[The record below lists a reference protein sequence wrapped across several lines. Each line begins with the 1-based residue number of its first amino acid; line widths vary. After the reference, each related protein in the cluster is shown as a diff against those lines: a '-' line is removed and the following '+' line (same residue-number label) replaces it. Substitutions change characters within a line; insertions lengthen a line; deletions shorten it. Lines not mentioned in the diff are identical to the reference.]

1 MKALLEL
8 IRNNKEYRSLIRDL
22 KAGGDARAGE
32 LWGSSAAYLVG
43 ALCDGDGDGANDA
56 KTPPW
61 VFVVTGS
68 VEEAEEFT
76 DDLNLFRP
84 GSASLFHPWESFSTD
99 KWRPSVQLPPED
111 LQILHPLLFGD
122 GKDPKKISRD
132 KTSRDKTKKN
142 GTASG
147 PTTGGRNTSII
158 VCSIHALQQR
168 LPGPDTLIENTLRVS
183 VGDRRGPQQVI
194 DWLADRG
201 FNSVSRVESSGEY
214 SLRGGIM
221 DVFPA
226 SSDLPI
232 RLEFF
237 GDEVESLRLFSPD
250 TQTSVVQLN
259 EVHILALS
267 DDAPPAAEDGSLF
280 DYLPADAW
288 VVLKEPNNIEKRA
301 ARSEH
306 NPPQDSADVK
316 SLLLDYGSIKNRWQ
330 GHTTLSLS
338 FLPFTEKRSHNFR
351 VESVERFESPLPPA
365 CGSGGGT
372 SGSVKRSHGSSLS
385 ATLAALGELEGVR
398 DQARRIIVFCANEA
412 EEKRLRELLAGTDI
426 GLELCIGG
434 LSKGFFARDAGLIL
448 LSHHEIFR
456 RYRIRRAPRKAVPSR
471 PIDSLL
477 ELERGDCVVHVAQG
491 IAIFQG
497 VERLEYDGQR
507 RECLVLE
514 FDGGTRMYV
523 PGSRMELIQKYIG
536 PGEHR
541 PTPSKLGGRGWTHRL
556 KEAEH
561 AVTDLAGELLEVQA
575 LRKSKAGIKYPA
587 DTEWQEEFEGEFPYE
602 ETADQLTVNREIKAD
617 MESRRPMDRL
627 VCGDVGYGK
636 TELAIRAAF
645 KTVMHGKQV
654 AVLVPTT
661 ILAQQHYRTFSER
674 MADYPI
680 RVEVLSRFKT
690 RSEQRDTL
698 EALVQG
704 TVDVIIGTHRLVQKD
719 VRFKD
724 LGLAVIDEEQRFG
737 VKHKERLK
745 RLRQTVDVLTLTA
758 TPIPRTLHM
767 SLLGL
772 RDISAL
778 STPPQGR
785 QAIKTR
791 LMRYDPE
798 KIRQAILFELN
809 REGQVYF
816 VHNRVHNIERMADEL
831 SKIVPEARI
840 AFAHGQMPERLLEE
854 RMLQFIDK
862 GFDVLLSTTI
872 IESGMDIPNVNT
884 IFINNADMFGLAE
897 LHQLRGRVGRYKHT
911 AYAYLLLPVDRPVTP
926 ESERRLKA
934 IEEFSELGAGF
945 RIALRDLEIRG
956 AGNVLGSQQHGHIQ
970 AVGYEMFCQLL
981 KSAVKRARNEPV
993 APPGRDVSINL
1004 NLDSYLP
1011 QDYMPD
1017 EDQKLEAYRKLSRCS
1032 TVEEVSGFE
1041 AELRDRFGRLP
1052 AEVRNLL
1059 VEKELR
1065 LAAQEYS
1072 VNSIVRTNGK
1082 VVMEV
1087 EDLRKAEVGLYDVR
1101 HRVRVVGG
1109 NTVHLELPRKDA
1121 SPEDTARFLKRV
1133 FKLN

>member
-1 MKALLEL
+1 MKSLLEL
-8 IRNNKEYRSLIRDL
+8 IRDNEEYRSLLRDL
-22 KAGGDARAGE
+22 KAGGDVGAGG
-32 LWGSSAAYLVG
+32 LWGSSAAYLVS
-43 ALCDGDGDGANDA
+43 AICDGAGAGVNDA
-56 KTPPW
+56 KIPPW
-61 VFVVTGS
+61 IFVVTGS

-111 LQILHPLLFGD
+111 LQILHPLLFGN

-132 KTSRDKTKKN
+132 KTRRDNTKKN

-147 PTTGGRNTSII
+147 ATVVGRNPSII

-194 DWLADRG
+194 DWLSDRG
-201 FNSVSRVESSGEY
+201 FNGVSRVESSGEY

-250 TQTSVVQLN
+250 TQTSVRQLKD
-259 EVHILALS
+259 VHILALS

-280 DYLPADAW
+280 DYLPEDAW
-288 VVLKEPNNIEKRA
+288 VVLKEPDHIEKRA
-301 ARSEH
+301 AKSEH
-306 NPPQDSADVK
+306 NLPQDSADVK
-316 SLLLDYGSIKNRWQ
+316 SFLLDYDSIKNRWQ
-330 GHTTLSLS
+330 EHTTLSLS
-338 FLPFTEKRSHNFR
+338 FLPFTEKKSYNFN
-351 VESVERFESPLPPA
+351 VESVERFESPLPQA
-365 CGSGGGT
+365 GGNGGAST
-372 SGSVKRSHGSSLS
+372 VKRSHGSSLS

-426 GLELCIGG
+426 GLESCIGG

-448 LSHHEIFR
+448 LSHHEVFR

-477 ELERGDCVVHVAQG
+477 QLERGDCVVHVTQG

-497 VERLEYDGQR
+497 VERLEYEGQR

-541 PTPSKLGGRGWTHRL
+541 PTLSKLGGRGWTRRL

-561 AVTDLAGELLEVQA
+561 AVTDLAGELLEVHA
-575 LRKSKAGIKYPA
+575 LRKGKAGIKYPT

-602 ETADQLTVNREIKAD
+602 ETADQLAVNREIKAD

-645 KTVMHGKQV
+645 KTVMHGKQA

-674 MADYPI
+674 MADYPV
-680 RVEVLSRFKT
+680 RVEVLSRFRT

-698 EALVQG
+698 EALAQG
-704 TVDVIIGTHRLVQKD
+704 AVDVIIGTHRLVQKD

-816 VHNRVHNIERMADEL
+816 VHNRVHNIERVADEL

-911 AYAYLLLPVDRPVTP
+911 AYAYLLLPADRPVTP
-926 ESERRLKA
+926 ESEKRLKA

-956 AGNVLGSQQHGHIQ
+956 AGNVLGPQQHGHIQ

-981 KSAVKRARNEPV
+981 KSAVKRARKEPV

-1011 QDYMPD
+1011 HDYMPD
-1017 EDQKLEAYRKLSRCS
+1017 EDQKLEAYKKLSRCS
-1032 TVEEVSGFE
+1032 TVEDVSGFE

-1087 EDLRKAEVGLYDVR
+1087 EDLRKAEAGLYDVR
-1101 HRVRVVGG
+1101 HRVKVVSGS
-1109 NTVHLELPRKDA
+1109 TVHLELPRKDA